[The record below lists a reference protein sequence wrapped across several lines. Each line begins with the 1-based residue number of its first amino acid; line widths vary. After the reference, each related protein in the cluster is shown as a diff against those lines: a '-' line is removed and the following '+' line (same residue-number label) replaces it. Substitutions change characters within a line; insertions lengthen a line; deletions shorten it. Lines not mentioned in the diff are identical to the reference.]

1 MTPPANLA
9 SSLSA
14 DFRRRFLGRSSSAS
28 DEGADV
34 EEEVAAGEEE
44 EPEPDIDRLLR
55 IPATFSTTFRFLST
69 SIPARSIPFPLS
81 FTVSFWS
88 ARRRA

>member
-1 MTPPANLA
+1 VTPPANLA

-14 DFRRRFLGRSSSAS
+14 DFRRRFLGRSSSAI
-28 DEGADV
+28 DEGSDV
-34 EEEVAAGEEE
+34 DEEVAAGEGE
-44 EPEPDIDRLLR
+44 EPDIERFLR